1 MADAHDC
8 RITVSQDA
16 VRRIGQKLAEGS
28 FATAADVIDAGLQA
42 LEREAG
48 QRGEDLAWVQASIR
62 ASLEDTRR
70 GYSSEEM
77 REHLQELFGKAS
89 GKQRDSAD

>member
-1 MADAHDC
+1 MADVHDR

-16 VRRIGQKLAEGS
+16 ACRIGQKLAEGS

-48 QRGEDLAWVQASIR
+48 QSGEDLAWVQASIR
-62 ASLEDTRR
+62 ASLEDTRP
-70 GYSSEEM
+70 GYSSDEM
-77 REHLQELFGKAS
+77 REHLRDLFEKSS
-89 GKQRDSAD
+89 GKQRDSAA